1 MLTYI
6 IPVLIITV
14 LIIIYGVLNVEDSD
28 ASPVDKPSGCDHCGA
43 KDSCQSQGHDD
54 FVHFEIHKPD
64 MNPAEG
70 LFGKKSRKD

>member
-6 IPVLIITV
+6 IPVLIITL
-14 LIIIYGVLNVEDSD
+14 LIIIYGVLNVEKD
-28 ASPVDKPSGCDHCGA
+28 DKSSEEKNPGCGGCSE
-43 KDSCQSQGHDD
+43 KDSCGAGGHDSH
-54 FVHFEIHKPD
+54 VHFEIHKPD